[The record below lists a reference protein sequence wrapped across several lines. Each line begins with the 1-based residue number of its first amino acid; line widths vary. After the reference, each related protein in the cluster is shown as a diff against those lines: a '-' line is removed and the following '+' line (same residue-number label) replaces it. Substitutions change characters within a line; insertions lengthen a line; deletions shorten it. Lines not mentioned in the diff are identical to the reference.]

1 MTDEPARVAE
11 RVGRPYVVE
20 AVRMLEAGQGSVAD
34 IDGALESAGYA
45 WGPLRGLDAIGLD
58 VDLAKGDALVQA
70 WDEVRFASPQLQRD
84 LVAAGR
90 LGRTSGRGFYRYAT
104 GGLADPDVIQ
114 PLTSPL
120 TSLTAPLTSLTPL
133 APEHIVERLELA
145 VINEAYR
152 AVADG
157 MAAPPAIDL
166 AMRTVAGFPQ
176 GPFELVDRLGL
187 RALIGRLRALHEETR
202 ESSGDQYQVAEL
214 LWQMA
219 TV

>member
-1 MTDEPARVAE
+1 MTDELVPIVE

-20 AVRMLEAGQGSVAD
+20 AVRMLETGQGSVAD

-45 WGPLRGLDAIGLD
+45 WGPLRGVDAIGLD
-58 VDLAKGDALVQA
+58 VDLAKGDALVEL
-70 WDEVRFASPQLQRD
+70 WDEARFASPQLQRD

-90 LGRTSGRGFYRYAT
+90 LGRTTGRGFYRYELD
-104 GGLADPDVIQ
+104 GLAFPDAI
-114 PLTSPL
+114 PPA
-120 TSLTAPLTSLTPL
+120 APLASLTPL
-133 APEHIVERLELA
+133 APERIVERLELA

-157 MAAPPAIDL
+157 LAAPPAIDR
-166 AMRTVAGFPQ
+166 AMRAAAGFPR

-202 ESSGDQYQVAEL
+202 DSSGDQYQVAEL